1 MPVAQKLIA
10 GLVAIGLLTT
20 AILPGRQTGAVIDAS
35 GRAGSGLFGTVI
47 QGTSTG
53 QQS

>member
-1 MPVAQKLIA
+1 MGAKLIA

-20 AILPGRQTGAVIDAS
+20 AVLPNRITPKVIDAG
-35 GRAGSGLFGTVI
+35 GRAASGLFGTVI
-47 QGTSTG
+47 SGSSVG